1 MAASY
6 SAAQL
11 LDPRA
16 MKQKLAN
23 GSSAFSF
30 IHSSPF
36 RPSYEQASSSARV
49 DPLSNFSSD
58 SLRNEMLTSMED
70 RQKAPPAPQLGTP
83 QQLLNPKGRSG
94 SKANEDNIQKIEKP
108 NGILNGQAHLP
119 TTAHRS
125 HSLER
130 PPQSTPD
137 QGVGN
142 FIERLHNVSEREQPP
157 AKKQKLK
164 KDDETETKK
173 KSHTSHFN
181 KGGELG
187 QHIKEKQK
195 EGLQEGPGD
204 IVDLTGATLFYHF
217 RCPAS

>member
-16 MKQKLAN
+16 MKQQLAN
-23 GSSAFSF
+23 GSSAFPF
-30 IHSSPF
+30 MQSSPS
-36 RPSYEQASSSARV
+36 RPPCEPASCSTRP
-49 DPLSNFSSD
+49 DPVPNLSFD
-58 SLRNEMLTSMED
+58 PIRNDMLTSMED

-83 QQLLNPKGRSG
+83 QQLLNPKSRNS
-94 SKANEDNIQKIEKP
+94 SKASGDNIHKNERP
-108 NGILNGQAHLP
+108 NGSLNGQPRLP
-119 TTAHRS
+119 TAAHHS
-125 HSLER
+125 HSVERQLE
-130 PPQSTPD
+130 SDPD

-157 AKKQKLK
+157 AKKQKLDK
-164 KDDETETKK
+164 ENETDIKK

-187 QHIKEKQK
+187 EHIKEKQK

-204 IVDLTGATLFYHF
+204 IVDLTGATLLYHF
-217 RCPAS
+217 SCPA